1 MVSGIKFEIN
11 STQHDDLNVKKFD
24 QTDQTYPTGK
34 NSWEILLPLYEAAWV
49 VLFYEQKNCW

>member
-34 NSWEILLPLYEAAWV
+34 NSL
-49 VLFYEQKNCW
+49 